1 MYVQMAEVVHT
12 IFHPSSFSTTVY
24 FLAVVGLGCQQS
36 LFSTGLNVKQKKDKC
51 NMATIQYIVIPALF
65 LAKNTFQAH
74 WGQGIKVTFLLRA
87 LRVF

>member
-1 MYVQMAEVVHT
+1 
-12 IFHPSSFSTTVY
+12 
-24 FLAVVGLGCQQS
+24 
-36 LFSTGLNVKQKKDKC
+36 
-51 NMATIQYIVIPALF
+51 MATIQYIVIPALF